1 MTTETTPLN
10 DIITT
15 RIAQQ
20 GRITFAE
27 FMAACLYTPGIGYY
41 TSPGRKVGAEG
52 DFYTSITV
60 HASFGRVIA
69 REIAQM
75 WRSMGTPADFTLI
88 ECGAGNGRLA
98 CDIMSYLA
106 EREVQLYAGLKLVLV
121 EQEPTLESAQREMLA
136 AHLDRLAWLSP
147 DEFASGNFTF
157 SGCLYSNELIDA
169 LPVHR
174 VVMTSDGLKE
184 IYVTCKEGLFAEEAG
199 EPSTPEIKAYLKR
212 IAVELHPGQQAE
224 VNLNAPKWL
233 ASASRALQRGYIM
246 TIDYG
251 YPAPELYT
259 PLRKLGTLLCYYRH
273 QTEENP
279 YLRLGLQDITA
290 HVDFTTLMKCG
301 EDLGLL
307 NVWFGEQYRFLLSA
321 GIIEEIE
328 EIERSAIAEEE
339 KLRLR
344 LALKKLIMPEGGMG
358 DTFRV
363 LIQSKGVTAPQL
375 LCQRRIG
382 G

>member
-1 MTTETTPLN
+1 MTTEKTPLN
-10 DIITT
+10 DIIAG
-15 RIAQQ
+15 RIAEQ

-27 FMAACLYTPGIGYY
+27 FMAACLYEPGLGYY

-60 HASFGRVIA
+60 HGAFGRVIA

-75 WRSMGTPADFTLI
+75 WRSMGTPAEFTLM

-98 CDIMSYLA
+98 CDIMDFLA
-106 EREVQLYAGLKLVLV
+106 EREPDMYQTLRLVLV
-121 EQEPTLESAQREMLA
+121 EQEPSLESAQREMLA
-136 AHLDRLAWLSP
+136 AHIDRLAWLSTE
-147 DEFASGNFTF
+147 EFASGRFTF

-174 VVMTSDGLKE
+174 VVMTSDGLRE
-184 IYVTCKEGLFAEEAG
+184 VYVTCKDGEFTEEAG
-199 EPSTPEIKAYLKR
+199 EPSTPEIEAYLKR
-212 IAVELHPGQQAE
+212 VAVELYPGQQAE
-224 VNLNAPKWL
+224 VTLNAPKWL
-233 ASASRALQRGYIM
+233 ASASRALERGFVL

-259 PLRKLGTLLCYYRH
+259 ARRKLGTLLCYYRH
-273 QTEENP
+273 QVEENP
-279 YLRLGLQDITA
+279 YLRLGMQDITT

-301 EDLGLL
+301 DELGLH
-307 NVWFGEQYRFLLSA
+307 NDWFGEQYRFLLSA

-328 EIERSAIAEEE
+328 EIERSAMSEAE

-344 LALKKLIMPEGGMG
+344 LTLKKLIMPEGGMG
-358 DTFRV
+358 DTFKL
-363 LIQSKGVTAPQL
+363 LIQSKGVAAPRL

>member
-1 MTTETTPLN
+1 MSTDSTLN
-10 DIITT
+10 SILTT

-27 FMAACLYTPGIGYY
+27 FMAACLYTPGLGYY

-98 CDIMSYLA
+98 CDIISYLA
-106 EREVQLYAGLKLVLV
+106 EREVQLYVGLKLVLV

-136 AHLDRLAWLSP
+136 AHLDRLAWLTP
-147 DEFASGNFTF
+147 DQFASGDFTF

-184 IYVTCKEGLFAEEAG
+184 IYVTCKEGEFAEEAG
-199 EPSTPEIKAYLKR
+199 EPSTPEIEAYLKR
-212 IAVELHPGQQAE
+212 IAVELHPGQQTE
-224 VNLNAPKWL
+224 VNLNAPRWL

-301 EDLGLL
+301 EDLGLQ

>member
-20 GRITFAE
+20 GRITFAD
-27 FMAACLYTPGIGYY
+27 FMATCLYEPGLGYY

-60 HASFGRVIA
+60 HAAFGRVIA

-75 WRSMGTPADFTLI
+75 WRSMGTPAEFTLV

-98 CDIMSYLA
+98 CDIMDYLA
-106 EREVQLYAGLKLVLV
+106 GREARLYGGLRLMLV
-121 EQEPTLESAQREMLA
+121 EQEPSLEAAQREMLA
-136 AHLDRLAWLSP
+136 AHAGRLAWLST
-147 DEFASGNFTF
+147 DEFASGDFTF

-174 VVMTSDGLKE
+174 VVMTSDGLRE
-184 IYVTCKEGLFAEEAG
+184 VYVTCTDGEFAEEAG
-199 EPSTPEIKAYLKR
+199 EPSTPELEAYLSR
-212 IAVELHPGQQAE
+212 VAVELHPGQQAE
-224 VNLNAPKWL
+224 VNLNAPVWL
-233 ASASRALQRGYIM
+233 ASASNALQRGFIL

-251 YPAPELYT
+251 YPAAELYT

-301 EDLGLL
+301 EELGLQ
-307 NVWFGEQYRFLLSA
+307 NNWFGEQYRFLMSA

-328 EIERSAIAEEE
+328 DIERSAIPEEE

-344 LALKKLIMPEGGMG
+344 LALKKLILPDGGMG
-358 DTFRV
+358 DTFKV
-363 LIQSKGVTAPQL
+363 LIQSKDVAAPRL

>member
-1 MTTETTPLN
+1 MSTDRTLN
-10 DIITT
+10 TILIA
-15 RIAQQ
+15 RIAEQ
-20 GRITFAE
+20 GRITFAD
-27 FMAACLYTPGIGYY
+27 FMAACLYEPGLGYY

-60 HASFGRVIA
+60 HAAFGRVIA

-75 WRSMGTPADFTLI
+75 WRSMGTPAGFTLV

-98 CDIMSYLA
+98 CDIMDFLA
-106 EREVQLYAGLKLVLV
+106 EREPEMYSGLRLVLV
-121 EQEPTLESAQREMLA
+121 EQEPSLESAQREMLA
-136 AHLDRLAWLSP
+136 SHIDRLGWRSP

-169 LPVHR
+169 LPTHR

-184 IYVTCKEGLFAEEAG
+184 LYVTFTDGGFAEEVG
-199 EPSTPEIKAYLKR
+199 EPSTPEIEAYLKR
-212 IAVELHPGQQAE
+212 IDVKLHPGQQAE

-233 ASASRALQRGYIM
+233 AAVSKALKQGFIL

-259 PLRKLGTLLCYYRH
+259 PRRKLGTLLCYYRH

-279 YLRLGLQDITA
+279 YLRPGLQDITS

-301 EDLGLL
+301 EELELL

-321 GIIEEIE
+321 GIVEEIE
-328 EIERSAIAEEE
+328 EIEHSAVSEEE

-344 LALKKLIMPEGGMG
+344 LTLKKLILPEGGMG
-358 DTFRV
+358 DTFKI
-363 LIQSKGVTAPQL
+363 LIQSRGVTAPRL